1 MFPQK
6 EEIKKRKA
14 AAAAM
19 LFGRGR
25 KLFGLRP
32 LLFFTIFSVRFG

>member
-1 MFPQK
+1 
-6 EEIKKRKA
+6 
-14 AAAAM
+14 M

-32 LLFFTIFSVRFG
+32 LSFSPFWSVRLRMKNVIN